1 MAMKGSGG
9 GGFGSRVVTE
19 RPIRTGSGSY
29 ATTPGYAGQLGQAQG
44 THVTRGGES
53 NYRGEP
59 MHSGRS
65 FNPTKYG
72 MLVAADL
79 VLAERCMAK
88 PAAKVCTAG
97 RIPATRA
104 LKAATFSRRTGPR
117 AGDAIAAIPIGPTPM
132 PTFSKGERHGL

>member
-72 MLVAADL
+72 NEIATNVG
-79 VLAERCMAK
+79 RGG
-88 PAAKVCTAG
+88 PGAG
-97 RIPATRA
+97 RTLYGQAGSQGVHGGTNSGNPRPQGRDILSSYGPE
-104 LKAATFSRRTGPR
+104 SRRRNRGNPNRSDT
-117 AGDAIAAIPIGPTPM
+117 DAD
-132 PTFSKGERHGL
+132 F